1 MSSDPLSAYKSTHV
15 ETASKE
21 KILLMLYDELIGDV
35 HKARGALEN
44 GEKQA
49 AHDNLL
55 HAQEIVTELIST
67 LDMDAGGEIAEELY
81 SLYDYVLHNLIQA
94 NVENDPTRLD
104 DVLPV
109 LEDLKEAWDEVINEE
124 GMTLEK
130 ARREVTKGSSA
141 SNVPNTT
148 TENDQD
154 TPSRENGSPAPSDRS
169 QVGKNSSSSGDGSS
183 FDGDVTYGDI

>member
-1 MSSDPLSAYKSTHV
+1 MSSDPLSTYKSTHV

-21 KILLMLYDELIGDV
+21 KILLMLYDALIGHVRD
-35 HKARGALEN
+35 ARGALEE
-44 GEKQA
+44 GDKQN

-55 HAQEIVTELIST
+55 QSQEIVTELIST
-67 LDMDAGGEIAEELY
+67 LDMDAGGDIAEELY

-94 NVENDPTRLD
+94 NVENDPSRLD

-109 LEDLKEAWDEVINEE
+109 IEDLHEAWDEVINEK

-130 ARREVTKGSSA
+130 ARRQVNNQAGTSIESEPSSGSDA
-141 SNVPNTT
+141 GGGNGANRTGDVPN
-148 TENDQD
+148 
-154 TPSRENGSPAPSDRS
+154 PSE
-169 QVGKNSSSSGDGSS
+169 VGNSSSRDGGTS

>member
-1 MSSDPLSAYKSTHV
+1 MSSDPLSTYKSTHV

-21 KILLMLYDELIGDV
+21 KILLMLYDELISTV
-35 HKARGALEN
+35 REARDALEDAD
-44 GEKQA
+44 KQN

-55 HAQEIVTELIST
+55 HAQEIVTELLST
-67 LDMDAGGEIAEELY
+67 LDMDVGGDIADELY

-94 NVENDPTRLD
+94 NVENEPSRLN

-109 LEDLKEAWDEVINEE
+109 VEDLQEAWDEVINEK

-130 ARREVTKGSSA
+130 ARREVNPGTNA
-141 SNVPNTT
+141 
-148 TENDQD
+148 
-154 TPSRENGSPAPSDRS
+154 SPAPTGADQDSVSEVDSGRISSDRDQEGASPSS
-169 QVGKNSSSSGDGSS
+169 QDDGTS